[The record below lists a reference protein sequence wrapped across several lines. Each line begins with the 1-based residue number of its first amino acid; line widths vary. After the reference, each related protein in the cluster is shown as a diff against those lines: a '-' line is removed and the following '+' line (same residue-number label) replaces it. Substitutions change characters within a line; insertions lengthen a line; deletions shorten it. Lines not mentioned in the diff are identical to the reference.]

1 MRPSIQTVRSL
12 IGTTALAITGLALLT
27 AATNAMTQ
35 TIKQP
40 GIVLQAKTWNDIQVQ
55 DETGKTL
62 LTLSGLEVKPKPRI
76 KTTAGAIKEITT
88 PDGLPA
94 IEVDYTLTGS
104 DNTPSEL
111 KLTGLFAPKPGR
123 VDVTYILSN
132 VPPDAKISDSMFG
145 RRLANGAVEL
155 PAGKLG
161 LWKRHAHGGQP
172 QEHPDGK
179 IALYQIGDQILGLA
193 FDSTNRVNLG
203 WKDAR
208 AHHIGFIKSPD
219 AAHPPA
225 TPATPAVPPPPP
237 AVPATYTANFSVIIS
252 PSDWPVEFVSA
263 RWHGRPVGLKLGTD
277 KLYNWWTSTPGQP
290 ADKQPA
296 LTLKNTLANTSLTSR
311 TVTLKHWV
319 RDFAGNYVSRQTR
332 DLELAAGQTLTEDIK
347 FQPSPDS
354 IDPTRDIFFAEVSI
368 ADKTTGEELAFAR
381 TNLALLPPHEFKGT
395 SAESI
400 FGIAAYWPFP
410 DETSVQSLMERMGVR
425 WYRQGNTHDYKNI
438 TALRHTQIP
447 KKTYDEDTAAGD
459 KWIREQLQLCVD
471 HANPAWEFG
480 NEINYAVM
488 SIGMGDTVKDQE
500 RAKRVAK
507 YLGWVKAIRRI
518 QKEMGAPAADVK
530 LLSVGLAGM
539 DVKFADAIQDAGGWK
554 LLDGLAVHPGR
565 GNFTPDYPVS
575 EPWQNWTH
583 GAYGNYWNYYG
594 SVRTAAELVKKYGD
608 TPQKPKEL
616 WLTEVYACAY
626 PNSFWEDSLR
636 HGTEN
641 AILSFGLAMSANVK
655 ALMWYQLFDTVWF
668 DKLGVNPKDREYY
681 FGLINRDLSLKPALL
696 AYAAAAEELDQAKFV
711 RWLKFPKSAN
721 GEESKTRG
729 LLFDTPRGPM
739 TILWDRTD
747 GYVLSE
753 KQKDFASPEAW
764 TDEWR
769 SRVSTTL
776 PLAHGQTTLT
786 AINSIGQR
794 KQVPADAANKSTVT
808 LKLTGAPVIVYG
820 LDVTKLK

>member
-1 MRPSIQTVRSL
+1 MAFGIFVFF
-12 IGTTALAITGLALLT
+12 
-27 AATNAMTQ
+27 AATGAQAQ

-40 GIVLQAKTWNDIQVQ
+40 GLTLEAKAWNDIQIQ
-55 DETGKTL
+55 GDRGSTLISLTGFDL
-62 LTLSGLEVKPKPRI
+62 KPKPRA
-76 KTTAGAIKEITT
+76 KTIGGIVKETT
-88 PDGLPA
+88 TSDGLPA
-94 IEVDYTLTGS
+94 LEVDYTLAAPDGVES
-104 DNTPSEL
+104 PV
-111 KLTGLFAPKPGR
+111 KLTALLVLKPGG
-123 VDVTYILSN
+123 VDVTYTVANL
-132 VPPDAKISDSMFG
+132 PDEADIGQSMFG
-145 RRLANGAVEL
+145 RRLANGASEL
-155 PAGKLG
+155 PTEKYG

-172 QEHPDGK
+172 QEHMDGK
-179 IALYQIGDQILGLA
+179 LVRYQIGDQVIALA

-203 WKDAR
+203 WKDGR
-208 AHHIGFIKSPD
+208 AHHVGFVKSAEKPGVQTTSLSILL
-219 AAHPPA
+219 
-225 TPATPAVPPPPP
+225 TPA
-237 AVPATYTANFSVIIS
+237 
-252 PSDWPVEFVSA
+252 DWPAELVSA
-263 RWHGRPVGLKLGTD
+263 RWQTRPVGLKLTTPQ
-277 KLYNWWTSTPGQP
+277 LYNWWESVPGKPAAAQP
-290 ADKQPA
+290 E
-296 LTLKNTLANTSLTSR
+296 LTLNAKLANTSGTTTR
-311 TVTLKHWV
+311 TIVINHWI
-319 RDFAGNYVSRQTR
+319 RDFAGNHVSRATR
-332 DLELAAGQTLTEDIK
+332 DIELAPGQLLNEAIR
-347 FQPSPDS
+347 FRPASDS

-410 DETSVQSLMERMGVR
+410 DETSVQRLMERMGVR

-500 RAKRVAK
+500 RTKRIAK

-530 LLSVGLAGM
+530 ILSVGLAGM

-554 LLDGLAVHPGR
+554 LLDGLAIHPGR

-575 EPWQNWTH
+575 KPWQTWTH

-594 SVRTAAELVKKYGD
+594 SVRTAANLVKKYGD

-616 WLTEVYACAY
+616 WLTEVYACAF

-636 HGTEN
+636 HGAEN
-641 AILSFGLAMSANVK
+641 AILSFGLAMSEGVK
-655 ALMWYQLFDTVWF
+655 ALMWYQLFDSVHY

-681 FGLINRDLSLKPALL
+681 FGLINRDLSFKPALL

-711 RWLKFPKSAN
+711 RWLKFPNTTN

-729 LLFDTPRGPM
+729 LLFDSPRGPM

-753 KQKDFASPEAW
+753 KQKDFASPEPW
-764 TDEWR
+764 IDEWR
-769 SRVSTTL
+769 SRVPTTL

-786 AINSIGQR
+786 TINPIGQR
-794 KQVPADAANKSTVT
+794 KQVPADADNKSTVT
-808 LKLTGAPVIVYG
+808 LKLTGAPVFVYG